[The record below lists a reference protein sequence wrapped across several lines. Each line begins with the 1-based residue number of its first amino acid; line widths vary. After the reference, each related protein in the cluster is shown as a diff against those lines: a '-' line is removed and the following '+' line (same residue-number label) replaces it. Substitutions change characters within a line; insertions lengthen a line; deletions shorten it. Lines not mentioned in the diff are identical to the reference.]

1 MNGWEALGSL
11 IPAVVPE
18 SRLEPFRVNY
28 LKCRV
33 SCAAEFQPKF
43 HENFTEKKNRKQKQE
58 KNHER
63 PHTQQDQ
70 DKTISRP
77 AMRSENRKINS
88 HRQTRQS
95 RDQKIHLN
103 GPFSP
108 QKPALTQAKHT
119 STQLTQLTQAHQ
131 QTIAHP
137 HKTFLF
143 LCLRANFV
151 SSDEPI
157 LRVSWPSP
165 SMTEEEDAT

>member
-1 MNGWEALGSL
+1 MSTGISCFSVYHTSCSGRGSCLGSMLVDLRRLTSCQEVDIAVDSGGAGGMKVEWLGSL

-77 AMRSENRKINS
+77 AMRSENRKKSTHIGRLVNHVTKKS
-88 HRQTRQS
+88 
-95 RDQKIHLN
+95 
-103 GPFSP
+103 
-108 QKPALTQAKHT
+108 T
-119 STQLTQLTQAHQ
+119 SMARFRPKNQ
-131 QTIAHP
+131 
-137 HKTFLF
+137 
-143 LCLRANFV
+143 R
-151 SSDEPI
+151 
-157 LRVSWPSP
+157 
-165 SMTEEEDAT
+165 